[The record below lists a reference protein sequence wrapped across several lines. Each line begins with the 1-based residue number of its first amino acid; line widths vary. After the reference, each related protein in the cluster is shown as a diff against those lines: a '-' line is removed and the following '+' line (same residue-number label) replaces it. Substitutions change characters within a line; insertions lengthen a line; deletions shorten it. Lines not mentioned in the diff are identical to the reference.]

1 MFKFLIVVGLL
12 AAGYW
17 YYTGPYQGSRL
28 VSPEEEAKNNARLLD
43 RCMRQEASINAG
55 AGMAG
60 AMDDAGDTETLC
72 AEKLNIEMRDGQ
84 WLHRSQ
90 SETY

>member
-1 MFKFLIVVGLL
+1 
-12 AAGYW
+12 
-17 YYTGPYQGSRL
+17 
-28 VSPEEEAKNNARLLD
+28 
-43 RCMRQEASINAG
+43 MRQEASINAG